1 MSNAWEITEEDVYVV
16 LKEHGLLE
24 DSLTSKILD
33 KAFEEVSRQ
42 SDRVEKAVLFYTD
55 FDEQGK
61 AALSEIENI
70 LIERKMI
77 SDKKKKF

>member
-1 MSNAWEITEEDVYVV
+1 MSNTWETTKEDVYVV
-16 LKEHGLLE
+16 LTEHGLIDE
-24 DSLTSKILD
+24 APTSKILD